1 MSTLEAAKARTPYGS
16 LAVSCAITIG
26 LLSVYLPGGRTARL
40 TVLVLVAGTIA
51 AYVATVHPLA
61 TFRLFALILAVVPYM
76 HVPGT
81 GIPLLLVLS
90 VGIWVSLVS
99 LRGVDFRPGWPE
111 VWMAAIAAVA
121 LLSVLATG
129 VSKGS
134 LIEWIAWIAAT
145 AVVIP
150 IRFLPESARAS
161 VIRTFVLGTAAAAV
175 VGIALVILDPSGQF
189 LGRLSFVG
197 YDATG
202 NNVQLVPGTEVN
214 TIRLT
219 GTFVEPNIAGLI
231 LTVGLLLAL
240 AHFRRAPR
248 VLLTVVIGAALL
260 LTLSRAALA
269 TVVVAIVLLVL
280 ISGGRRRGQLLLAGA
295 AAGLGSLAIPTVRER
310 LFNSFGPSDT
320 GSIARALAFQDFP
333 QQLSGHWWWG
343 LGWDREEFRDPV
355 VGRMVNFVANAP
367 LLTIYRGGLVLG
379 GLLVAVLI
387 VIVLRSLVA
396 SRRSFP
402 DSVVCCGVIGL
413 TLVALQLDFPVVIQ
427 PPATAVFSFLLG
439 ISLAAHPRGGTHE

>member
-1 MSTLEAAKARTPYGS
+1 MNTTRAAKTRTPYAP
-16 LAVSCAITIG
+16 LAMSIALTVG

-40 TVLVLVAGTIA
+40 GVVILVVGAIA
-51 AYVATVHPLA
+51 AYVATVHPLV
-61 TFRLFALILAVVPYM
+61 TFGLFAANLAVVPYL

-81 GIPLLLVLS
+81 AIPLLLVLA
-90 VGIWVSLVS
+90 VGIWVSVLFLPDVY
-99 LRGVDFRPGWPE
+99 FRPGWPE
-111 VWMAAIAAVA
+111 VWMLAIAAVS

-129 VSKGS
+129 LSRGS
-134 LIEWIAWIAAT
+134 LVEWVAWIAAT

-150 IRFLPESARAS
+150 IRLLPEPARLV
-161 VIRTFVLGTAAAAV
+161 VIGTFVVGCAGAAV
-175 VGIALVILDPSGQF
+175 IGIALVRLDPQGQF
-189 LGRLSFVG
+189 LRRLSVVG
-197 YDATG
+197 YDAFG
-202 NNVQLVPGTEVN
+202 DNVQLVPGTEVN

-240 AHFRRAPR
+240 AHFRGARR
-248 VLLTVVIGAALL
+248 VFLTVVIGAALL

-269 TVVVAIVLLVL
+269 TVVVAIVLMVL
-280 ISGGRRRGQLLLAGA
+280 INGGHRRGRLFLAGSA
-295 AAGLGSLAIPTVRER
+295 AAIGSLAIPTVRER
-310 LFNSFGPSDT
+310 LLNSFGPSDT
-320 GSIARALAFQDFP
+320 GSIARELAFREFP

-379 GLLVAVLI
+379 GLLVVLLV
-387 VIVLRSLVA
+387 VIIARSLIA

-402 DSVVCCGVIGL
+402 DSVVCCGVIGM

-427 PPATAVFSFLLG
+427 PPATVAFSFLLG
-439 ISLAAHPRGGTHE
+439 MSLATGARDE